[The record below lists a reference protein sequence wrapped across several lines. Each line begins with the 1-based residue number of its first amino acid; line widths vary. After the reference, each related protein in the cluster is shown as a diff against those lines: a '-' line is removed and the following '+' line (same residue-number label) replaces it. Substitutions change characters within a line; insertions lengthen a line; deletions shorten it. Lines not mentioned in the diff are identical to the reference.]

1 MRGRSRRLKLLS
13 TAAAVL
19 LGAAVVGS
27 GSAGL
32 PLTAFW
38 PDSPAQVSNRAIT
51 EPGCC
56 SGFSWKEDGSS
67 ITFFDRKGDDQQ
79 GLWALDIATLEETFH
94 SPAPEL
100 TSPSG
105 RYRIERTERP
115 NSATLTDL
123 WLDLTWEFSA
133 GGPYLLFSPAEGRV
147 VFSVRE
153 PGSPPVWA
161 RRASIYVS
169 SIDGSKT
176 RLLTRMFGGPI
187 GWFPDGDR
195 VLLYGR
201 QTLEESSGIWIYS
214 LGSGELEQIAGGDFL
229 RRVSMSPGG
238 RFVAFVRSFT
248 EDPADSG
255 LWVYETAART
265 TRRIPMIG
273 SYRWH
278 PSGEGLLVIP
288 PRPGGEGDHTI
299 WWADPANDEIVEVT
313 ENGPGNLRIANFEW
327 QLSPDGRRA
336 VYRHADDL
344 SLWVVDFGEALDQ
357 VLDELPD
364 GATPSRDYRE
374 SSGR

>member
-1 MRGRSRRLKLLS
+1 MRGRSRRSKLLS

-32 PLTAFW
+32 PLAAFW
-38 PDSPAQVSNRAIT
+38 PDSPAQIANRAIT

-56 SGFSWKEDGSS
+56 SGFSWKEDGSGV
-67 ITFFDRKGDDQQ
+67 TFFDRKGDHQQ
-79 GLWALDIATLEETFH
+79 GLWALDISTLEETFH
-94 SPAPEL
+94 SPAPQL

-105 RYRIERTERP
+105 RYLVERTERP
-115 NSATLTDL
+115 NSAILTDT
-123 WLDLTWEFSA
+123 WLDQTWEFSS

-147 VFSVRE
+147 IFSVRE
-153 PGSPPVWA
+153 LGSPPVWA

-169 SIDGSKT
+169 SVDGSKP

-214 LGSGELEQIAGGDFL
+214 LGSGELEQIVEGEYL
-229 RRVSMSPGG
+229 RRTSISPGG
-238 RFVAFVRSFT
+238 QFVAFVRSFT

-265 TRRIPMIG
+265 AHRIPVIG

-278 PSGEGLLVIP
+278 PSGRGLLVIP

-299 WWADPANDEIVEVT
+299 WWADPTSGETVEVT

-344 SLWVVDFGEALDQ
+344 SLWVVDFGEALDRA
-357 VLDELPD
+357 LDELPD
-364 GATPSRDYRE
+364 TATPSRDYRE